1 MPCRARVCLGRS
13 VRARSVFRTRA
24 ECAFDGVYVALEEQQ
39 PEWFAVQTV
48 LRTLAAYGSRRLWEP
63 GAVIG
68 SCELDVDGWRM
79 CSGTGQCPATDITA
93 INGHNGPGWFQQLVA
108 RKMLDC
114 NRKVLSC
121 VCMRAAHGWPR
132 LGCHKAGALSR

>member
-48 LRTLAAYGSRRLWEP
+48 LRTLAAYGGRR
-63 GAVIG
+63 
-68 SCELDVDGWRM
+68 
-79 CSGTGQCPATDITA
+79 CSI
-93 INGHNGPGWFQQLVA
+93 
-108 RKMLDC
+108 
-114 NRKVLSC
+114 LS
-121 VCMRAAHGWPR
+121 G
-132 LGCHKAGALSR
+132 KAGCRLHREHGRRGATGGLSGALGEPFSQCSDRTDAYRCAESAEDAKFA